1 MQTAEIRGISLRY
14 ADAGRGTPLLLAH
27 GFPLDHRMWSGQIEA
42 LSRRCRVI
50 APDLRGFG
58 ESGSADG
65 TVTMEQFA
73 DDLAGL
79 LDFLEIREPVAFG
92 GLSMGGY
99 IAFAFW
105 RKHAARLRGLILC
118 DTRAG
123 ADTPEGA
130 AARHAL
136 ADRVLREGTRSMAE
150 SMRANLFSAA
160 TLRDRPET
168 VEAIVQ
174 VMRGT
179 DPRSIAAAARGMA
192 SRRDF
197 TPDLPGIACP
207 TLVLGGEEDP
217 LTPPAVLREMAEKIP
232 QARLA
237 LIPEAAHLA
246 PLEQPAIVNRAME
259 EFLESLDA

>member
-1 MQTAEIRGISLRY
+1 MPTAKVNGIALSY
-14 ADAGRGTPLLLAH
+14 CEAGRGIPLLLVH

-42 LSRRCRVI
+42 LSRRFRVI

-58 ESGSADG
+58 ESGPTNG
-65 TVTMEQFA
+65 TATMAQFA

-79 LDFLEIREPVAFG
+79 LDTLEIREPVVLG

-105 RKHAARLRGLILC
+105 KKYAARLRGLILC

-136 ADRVLREGTRSMAE
+136 AERVLREGMQSTAE
-150 SMRANLFSAA
+150 FMLTKLFSAA
-160 TLRDRPET
+160 TFAAQPET
-168 VEAIVQ
+168 VEAIERI
-174 VMRGT
+174 MRGI
-179 DPRSIAAAARGMA
+179 DPRTIAAAARGMA
-192 SRRDF
+192 ERRDS
-197 TPDLPGIACP
+197 TPDLPRIACP
-207 TLVLGGEEDP
+207 TLVLGGAEDS
-217 LTPPAVLREMAEKIP
+217 LTPPAVMREMADKIP
-232 QARLA
+232 QARFTV
-237 LIPEAAHLA
+237 IPEAAHLA

-259 EFLESLDA
+259 EFLSR